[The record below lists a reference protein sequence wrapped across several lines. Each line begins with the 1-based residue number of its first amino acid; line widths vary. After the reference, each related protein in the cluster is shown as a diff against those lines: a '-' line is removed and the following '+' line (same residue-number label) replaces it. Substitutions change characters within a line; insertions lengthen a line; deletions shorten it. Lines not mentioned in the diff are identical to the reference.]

1 MARFPRIAGVPLNKD
16 TMSSLTTAFKDLAKG
31 RFAHELVKKE
41 RLKICQSCPLGGI
54 RCQACGCFIQS
65 KASLQNS
72 TCPLG
77 KWSSA
82 SNTRVDSTKHEET
95 SEESSEHV

>member
-1 MARFPRIAGVPLNKD
+1 
-16 TMSSLTTAFKDLAKG
+16 MSSLTTAFKDLTKG
-31 RFAHELVKKE
+31 RFAHKLVKKE
-41 RLKICQSCPLGGI
+41 RLKICQTCPLGGI

-77 KWSSA
+77 KWSA
-82 SNTRVDSTKHEET
+82 SDTRVKTTKHEET
-95 SEESSEHV
+95 TEESSQHV

>member
-1 MARFPRIAGVPLNKD
+1 
-16 TMSSLTTAFKDLAKG
+16 MSSLTTAFKDLTKG

-41 RLKICQSCPLGGI
+41 RLKICQTCPLGGI

-65 KASLQNS
+65 KVSLQNS

-77 KWSSA
+77 KWSA
-82 SNTRVDSTKHEET
+82 SDTRVNTTKHKET
-95 SEESSEHV
+95 TEESSQHV

>member
-1 MARFPRIAGVPLNKD
+1 MVRFGRIAGVPLNKD
-16 TMSSLTTAFKDLAKG
+16 TMGSLTTALKDLAKG

-41 RLKICQSCPLGGI
+41 RLRICQTCPLGGI
-54 RCQACGCFIQS
+54 RCKACGCFIQT

-77 KWSSA
+77 KWSA
-82 SNTRVDSTKHEET
+82 SNTSIDTTKHEET